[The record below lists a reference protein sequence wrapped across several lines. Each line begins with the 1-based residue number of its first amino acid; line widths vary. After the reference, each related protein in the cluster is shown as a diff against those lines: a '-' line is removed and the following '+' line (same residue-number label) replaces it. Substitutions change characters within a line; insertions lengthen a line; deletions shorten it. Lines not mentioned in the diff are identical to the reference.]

1 MITAIIPTRKGSTR
15 LPSKNIVNFSG
26 EPLLVRKIRQ
36 LLECAMID
44 RVVVFSD
51 CQDWLTMA
59 AHAGAH
65 ETNLLSP
72 ALTGNHSSFSDLV
85 AHCAGVVG
93 GDVVAWTP
101 CTAPLAGPMIYDE
114 ALIQWLDSR
123 ECYDSLVTVVPERRF
138 IMKNGKPMNYLP
150 GPMHA
155 NSQDLPPLHVWSG
168 ALWAAATD
176 DMVRWRYFHGDSPML
191 YEIPKRCGVDIDDAL
206 DLAQAKAWD
215 L

>member
-15 LPSKNIVNFSG
+15 LPNKNVADFHG
-26 EPLLVRKIRQ
+26 EPLLVRKVRQ
-36 LLECAMID
+36 LRECAMID

-51 CQDWLTMA
+51 HESWLDMA
-59 AHAGAH
+59 LDAGAYGVH
-65 ETNLLSP
+65 LLP
-72 ALTGNHSSFSDLV
+72 GALTGNHSSFSDLV
-85 AHCAGVVG
+85 AHCAAVVG

-114 ALIQWLDSR
+114 ALVQWLDAR
-123 ECYDSLVTVVPERRF
+123 DRYDSLVTVVPERRF
-138 IMKNGKPMNYLP
+138 IMKNGRPMNYLP

-168 ALWAAATD
+168 ALWAAATE
-176 DMVRWRYFHGDSPML
+176 DMVRWRYFHGDTPML